1 MIMAIG
7 FSCIDRG
14 CKMEWCTKKTI
25 LPNYSH
31 GFFASFKTKKETMAF
46 RLVMPLGTGSSGF
59 TDSSGFG
66 SSG

>member
-1 MIMAIG
+1 MVY
-7 FSCIDRG
+7 
-14 CKMEWCTKKTI
+14 KKNI